1 MAVKPK
7 NQGSIPRINI
17 VAYNYLKLQS
27 QASTDTRYAC
37 DTKAHMQNTH
47 DLNFYM
53 YVCIHLYVY
62 VHIKNIYIMFKM
74 FTGIWR
80 DGFAVESNCYS

>member
-53 YVCIHLYVY
+53 YVCMYPFICVCAYKKY
-62 VHIKNIYIMFKM
+62 IYN
-74 FTGIWR
+74 
-80 DGFAVESNCYS
+80 V